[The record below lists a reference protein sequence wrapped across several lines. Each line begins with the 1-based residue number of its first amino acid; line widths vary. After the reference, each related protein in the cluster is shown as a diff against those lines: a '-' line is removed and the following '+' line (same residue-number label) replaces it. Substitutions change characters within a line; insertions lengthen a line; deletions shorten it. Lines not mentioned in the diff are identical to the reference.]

1 MRAHRNTSIAVLVSV
16 GLLAACSGGSS
27 ITDSPSNTTAAPS
40 TTTGGS
46 SGGTSTTGTAGTTT
60 TVAADTLPD
69 CPVDALKSI
78 TSPVTITFWHGMSGP
93 LKDSLTKITNA
104 YNKSQT
110 KVKVKLVGDS
120 YENTADNYY
129 QASAGNRPDLVQL
142 PEYQVQAMVDTKTTV
157 PASKCIAASGFD
169 TSKFLPSALSA
180 YATQGV
186 QWSMPF
192 NISNPVLFYNKK
204 AFAKAGLDPNKPP
217 ASLDE
222 LRADSA
228 KIVQTKASSF
238 GLALESGFD
247 SGGGWYVEQWFAK
260 AEQFYL
266 DGQNGRQTRATK
278 VLYNN
283 ATGVQLLTFMQKMI
297 QDKLAVNVGDNT
309 TTGYDNLLKLTD
321 KQEPAAMT
329 IATSAS
335 LGPVLQILASGSFP
349 NILAD
354 DVGVGPMPGPDGKPG
369 ALIGGASLWVVN
381 SGDKARTAASWDF
394 ITYLVA
400 AQQQSS
406 WATETGYIPVRTD
419 AKDLEP
425 YKTTIAKDPRF
436 AVAGDQL
443 AASPDAP
450 TSAGPVTGPLRE
462 VRTVLAK
469 AVAAIFKGGDV
480 KKSLDAAAS
489 QADGL
494 IADYNAR
501 NGG

>member
-46 SGGTSTTGTAGTTT
+46 SGGTTTTGALATTT

-69 CPVDALKSI
+69 CPTDALKSI

-93 LKDSLTKITNA
+93 LKDSLTKLTNA

-157 PASKCIAASGFD
+157 PASKCITASGFD
-169 TSKFLPSALSA
+169 TSKFVPSALSA

-222 LRADSA
+222 MRADSA